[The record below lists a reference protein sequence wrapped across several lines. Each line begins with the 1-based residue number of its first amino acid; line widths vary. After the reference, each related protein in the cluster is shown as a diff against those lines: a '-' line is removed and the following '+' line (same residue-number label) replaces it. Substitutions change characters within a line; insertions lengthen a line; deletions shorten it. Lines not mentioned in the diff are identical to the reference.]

1 MLKHSLTRTPPVDQR
16 TAADLAEFFGALSDT
31 SRVRIVA
38 TLLDGERH
46 VGAIASAIGLS
57 ESAVSHQLRGLRQ
70 LRLVRA
76 RKVGR
81 EVHYALD
88 DDHISQLFQLG
99 RQHIRHRQEED

>member
-1 MLKHSLTRTPPVDQR
+1 MLKHSPIRKPAVDER
-16 TAADLAEFFGALSDT
+16 TAADLAEFFGALSDA

-46 VGAIASAIGLS
+46 VGAIAEAIGMS

-70 LRLVRA
+70 LHLVRA

-88 DDHISQLFQLG
+88 DDHVSQLVQLG
-99 RQHIRHRQEED
+99 LEHIGHRG